1 MSKLRALFA
10 LAALVALFGAS
21 PATAQY
27 DTDYGLHAGE
37 LIVPINKSQVV
48 TTSERIDRAM
58 VGNADIA
65 DVLPISERSIYV
77 LGKAMGTT
85 SLTLYDRNDRVIA
98 VMDISVGPD
107 VDGMRRQLAALM
119 PDQPIEV
126 GLSNGSL
133 VLSGTVDDPGA
144 ADRAVRLASAF
155 AGDRVINLVGMG
167 ASQQV
172 MLEVRFAEVSRQ
184 VGENLGVSGFGLSD
198 SGDFFGATGNGASI
212 VPGQNGG
219 STPVLG
225 SITDAF
231 GVFGALFELGDVSV
245 EAYLDTLERNGLSR
259 TLAEPTL
266 VALSGESASFL
277 AGGEF
282 PVPVSQG
289 GSDENNA
296 ITVLFKP
303 FGVSLAFT
311 PTVLGNDV
319 INLIVEPEVSSID
332 PSASVTVNGLT
343 VPGLQTRRARTTL
356 EVRDGES
363 FAIAG
368 LLRDET
374 QATVNQLPIL
384 GSLPIIGSLFR
395 STRYQRGETELL
407 IVVTPRL
414 VQPIRPDQVRLPT
427 DRVPAPNVVD
437 VLLNGDVY
445 QPQDLS
451 PAAPEPAPAPAPA
464 PAPTSQTDQ
473 TEGSDYE
480 Y

>member
-1 MSKLRALFA
+1 M
-10 LAALVALFGAS
+10 
-21 PATAQY
+21 
-27 DTDYGLHAGE
+27 
-37 LIVPINKSQVV
+37 PINKSQVV
-48 TTSERIDRAM
+48 TTSERIERAM
-58 VGNADIA
+58 IGNSDIA

-77 LGKAMGTT
+77 LGKSLGTT
-85 SLTLYDRNDRVIA
+85 SLTLYDASNRVIA
-98 VMDISVGPD
+98 VMDVSVGPD
-107 VDGMRRQLAALM
+107 VDGMRRQLADLM
-119 PDQPIEV
+119 PGQAIEV

-133 VLSGTVDDPGA
+133 VLSGTVNDAGA
-144 ADRAVRLASAF
+144 ADRAARLASAF
-155 AGDRVINLVGMG
+155 AGDNVINLLGMG

-172 MLEVRFAEVSRQ
+172 MLEVRFAEVNRT
-184 VGENLGVSGFGLSD
+184 VGESLGVSGFGFD
-198 SGDFFGATGNGASI
+198 NDGDFSAAVGNGAGLI
-212 VPGQNGG
+212 TDPLTGV
-219 STPVLG
+219 STPIIG
-225 SITDAF
+225 EITDAF
-231 GVFGALFELGDVSV
+231 GVFGALFELGDVSI

-282 PVPVSQG
+282 PIPVSQSNSG
-289 GSDENNA
+289 GAGGGGGGNA
-296 ITVLFKP
+296 ITVQFKP

-311 PTVLGNDV
+311 PTVLGNGV
-319 INLIVEPEVSSID
+319 INLVVEPEVSSID
-332 PSASVTVNGLT
+332 PSASVTINGLS

-374 QATVNQLPIL
+374 QATTNQLPLL

-395 STRYQRGETELL
+395 STSYQRGENELL

-414 VQPIRPDQVRLPT
+414 VRPIRPDQVRLPT
-427 DRVPAPNVVD
+427 DRVPAPSAVD

-445 QPQDLS
+445 QPRDLP
-451 PAAPEPAPAPAPA
+451 PAAP
-464 PAPTSQTDQ
+464 Q
-473 TEGSDYE
+473 TESGDYE

>member
-1 MSKLRALFA
+1 MIKAKTLVAFA
-10 LAALVALFGAS
+10 AVCALFGAV
-21 PATAQY
+21 PAAAQY
-27 DTDYGLHAGE
+27 ETDYGLHAGE

-48 TTSERIDRAM
+48 TTSERIERAM

-77 LGKAMGTT
+77 LGKSMGTT
-85 SLTLYDRNDRVIA
+85 SLTLYDRNNRVIA
-98 VMDISVGPD
+98 VMDVSVGPD
-107 VDGMRRQLAALM
+107 VDGMRRQLQELM

-133 VLSGTVDDPGA
+133 VLSGTVNDPGA
-144 ADRAVRLASAF
+144 ADRAARLATAF
-155 AGDRVINLVGMG
+155 AGGNVINLLGMG

-172 MLEVRFAEVSRQ
+172 MLEVRFAEVSRT
-184 VGENLGVSGFGLSD
+184 VGEQLGVGGFGNSS
-198 SGDFFGATGNGASI
+198 SGDFSAAIGQGANASAGTNGTTDLGI
-212 VPGQNGG
+212 
-219 STPVLG
+219 G

-231 GVFGALFELGDVSV
+231 GVFGALFELGDLSV

-289 GSDENNA
+289 GNDGNNA

-311 PTVLGNDV
+311 PTVLGNGV

-374 QATVNQLPIL
+374 QTTVNQLPIL

-395 STRYQRGETELL
+395 SSSYQRGETELL

-427 DRVPAPNVVD
+427 DRVPAPSVPD
-437 VLLNGDVY
+437 VLLNGDIY
-445 QPQDLS
+445 QPQEL
-451 PAAPEPAPAPAPA
+451 APSAPAP
-464 PAPTSQTDQ
+464 QTDQ
-473 TEGSDYE
+473 TGGTGYE

>member
-1 MSKLRALFA
+1 MRHLKALIAFA
-10 LAALVALFGAS
+10 LTAASFAATPAL
-21 PATAQY
+21 AQN
-27 DTDYGLHAGE
+27 TDDYSLHAGE
-37 LIVPINKSQVV
+37 LIVPVNKSQVV
-48 TTSERIDRAM
+48 TASDRIERAM
-58 VGNADIA
+58 IGNADIA

-77 LGKAMGTT
+77 LGKSLGTT
-85 SLTLYDRNDRVIA
+85 SLTLYDRNNRVIA

-107 VDGMRRQLAALM
+107 VEGMRRQLGELM
-119 PDQPIEV
+119 PGQSIDV

-133 VLSGTVDDPGA
+133 VLSGSVNDAGA
-144 ADRAVRLASAF
+144 ADRAMRLASAF
-155 AGDRVINLVGMG
+155 AGENVINLLGMG
-167 ASQQV
+167 SSQQI
-172 MLEVRFAEVSRQ
+172 MLEVRFAEVNRN
-184 VGENLGVSGFGLSD
+184 VGESLGVSGFGFSD
-198 SGDFFGATGNGASI
+198 DGDFRAAVGNGAGVFPSGTGNGSALRLD
-212 VPGQNGG
+212 
-219 STPVLG
+219 T
-225 SITDAF
+225 ITDAF
-231 GVFGALFELGDVSV
+231 GVFGALFDLGDVSV
-245 EAYLDTLERNGLSR
+245 EAYLDTLERNGMSR

-282 PVPVSQG
+282 PVPVSQSNGTGDG
-289 GSDENNA
+289 GNA

-311 PTVLGNDV
+311 PTVLGNGV
-319 INLIVEPEVSSID
+319 INLVVEPEVSSID
-332 PSASVTVNGLT
+332 PSASVTINGLT

-374 QATVNQLPIL
+374 QATTNQLPLL

-395 STRYQRGETELL
+395 STSYQRGETELL

-427 DRVPAPNVVD
+427 DRVPAPDVVD

-445 QPQDLS
+445 QPRDLP
-451 PAAPEPAPAPAPA
+451 PATPAPESY
-464 PAPTSQTDQ
+464 T
-473 TEGSDYE
+473 TEGADYE

>member
-1 MSKLRALFA
+1 MVRLRFLLAFMCAAVTFA
-10 LAALVALFGAS
+10 AQ
-21 PATAQY
+21 PAQAQFQS
-27 DTDYGLHAGE
+27 DFGLHAGE

-48 TTSERIDRAM
+48 TTAEIIDRAM
-58 VGNADIA
+58 IGNSEIA
-65 DVLPISERSIYV
+65 DVLPISDRSIYV
-77 LGKAMGTT
+77 LGKNLGTT
-85 SLTLYDRNDRVIA
+85 SLTLYDRNNRVIA
-98 VMDISVGPD
+98 VLDVSVGPD
-107 VDGMRRQLAALM
+107 VDGMRRQLENLM
-119 PDQPIEV
+119 PGQEIDV
-126 GLSNGSL
+126 SLSNGSI
-133 VLSGTVDDPGA
+133 VLSGSVNDAGA
-144 ADRAVRLASAF
+144 ADQAARLATAY
-155 AGDRVINLVGMG
+155 AGDNVINLLTMG
-167 ASQQV
+167 SSQQV
-172 MLEVRFAEVSRQ
+172 MLEVRFAEVNRT
-184 VGENLGVSGFGLSD
+184 VGEQLGVGGFGVD
-198 SGDFFGATGNGASI
+198 NDGDFFGATGDGAGI
-212 VPGQNGG
+212 LPNPNGG
-219 STPVLG
+219 STPVIG

-231 GVFGALFELGDVSV
+231 GVFGALFELGDISI
-245 EAYLDTLERNGLSR
+245 EAYLDTLERNGMSR

-282 PVPVSQG
+282 PVPVSQSNGTGEG
-289 GSDENNA
+289 GNA

-311 PTVLGNDV
+311 PTVLGNQV
-319 INLIVEPEVSSID
+319 INLVVEPEVSSID

-374 QATVNQLPIL
+374 QVSTNQLPLL

-395 STRYQRGETELL
+395 STDYQRGETELL

-427 DRVPAPNVVD
+427 DRIPAPSVPD
-437 VLLNGDVY
+437 ALLNGDIY
-445 QPQDLS
+445 QPQDLP
-451 PAAPEPAPAPAPA
+451 PAVPYAGEAD
-464 PAPTSQTDQ
+464 S
-473 TEGSDYE
+473 EGDDYE

>member
-1 MSKLRALFA
+1 MTRLKAFFA
-10 LAALVALFGAS
+10 LAAFAALFGAN
-21 PATAQY
+21 PAIAQY

-77 LGKAMGTT
+77 LGKSLGTT
-85 SLTLYDRNDRVIA
+85 SLTLYDRNNRVIA
-98 VMDISVGPD
+98 VMDVSVGPD
-107 VDGMRRQLAALM
+107 VDGMRRQLQQLL
-119 PDQPIEV
+119 PGQPIEV

-144 ADRAVRLASAF
+144 ADRATRLASAY
-155 AGDRVINLVGMG
+155 AGERVINLLGMG
-167 ASQQV
+167 ASQQI
-172 MLEVRFAEVSRQ
+172 MLEVRFAEVSRT
-184 VGENLGVSGFGLSD
+184 VGEQLGVGGFGSNT
-198 SGDFFGATGNGASI
+198 SGDFRAAIGSGASAT
-212 VPGQNGG
+212 PGPDG
-219 STPVLG
+219 STVLGIG

-231 GVFGALFELGDVSV
+231 GVFGALFELGDLSV

-289 GSDENNA
+289 GNDGNNA

-311 PTVLGNDV
+311 PTVLGNGV
-319 INLIVEPEVSSID
+319 INLVVEPEVSSID

-374 QATVNQLPIL
+374 QTTVNQLPLL

-395 STRYQRGETELL
+395 STSYQRGETELL

-414 VQPIRPDQVRLPT
+414 VQPIRPDQVRMPT
-427 DRVPAPNVVD
+427 DRVPAPSVAD
-437 VLLNGDVY
+437 VLLNGDIY
-445 QPQDLS
+445 QPQDLA
-451 PAAPEPAPAPAPA
+451 PAAPAP
-464 PAPTSQTDQ
+464 QIDQ

>member
-1 MSKLRALFA
+1 MITKFKLFAAA
-10 LAALVALFGAS
+10 LAATALVPAAAAHAQAS
-21 PATAQY
+21 A
-27 DTDYGLHAGE
+27 DYGLHAGE
-37 LIVPINKSQVV
+37 LVVPINKSQVV
-48 TTSERIDRAM
+48 STPERIDRAM
-58 VGNADIA
+58 IGNSDIA
-65 DVLPISERSIYV
+65 DVLPISDRSIYV
-77 LGKAMGTT
+77 LGKSRGTT
-85 SLTLYDRNDRVIA
+85 SLTLYDNANRVIA
-98 VMDISVGPD
+98 VMDVTVGPD
-107 VDGMRRQLAALM
+107 IDGMRRQLQALM
-119 PDQPIEV
+119 PSDDVDIS
-126 GLSNGSL
+126 LSNGSI
-133 VLSGTVDDPGA
+133 VLSGTVPDAGM
-144 ADRAVRLASAF
+144 ADRIARLATAY
-155 AGDRVINLVGMG
+155 AGDNVINLLGMG

-184 VGENLGVSGFGLSD
+184 VGEQLGVSGFAFNED
-198 SGDFFGATGNGASI
+198 GDFGAAIGNGAGVS
-212 VPGQNGG
+212 P
-219 STPVLG
+219 STSALRLDT
-225 SITDAF
+225 ITDAF
-231 GVFGALFELGDVSV
+231 GVFGALFELGDLSV

-266 VALSGESASFL
+266 VALSGESANFL

-289 GSDENNA
+289 NGGGVAGGGNA

-319 INLIVEPEVSSID
+319 INLVVEPEVSSID

-374 QATVNQLPIL
+374 QTTVNQLPLL

-395 STRYQRGETELL
+395 STSYQRGETELL

-427 DRVPAPNVVD
+427 DRVPSPEVAD

-445 QPQDLS
+445 QPQDLP
-451 PAAPEPAPAPAPA
+451 PAAPASTGA
-464 PAPTSQTDQ
+464 
-473 TEGSDYE
+473 DYE

>member
-1 MSKLRALFA
+1 MITFNTFTAAAA
-10 LAALVALFGAS
+10 LALATLATPAL
-21 PATAQY
+21 AQS
-27 DTDYGLHAGE
+27 DDYGLHAGE
-37 LIVPINKSQVV
+37 LVVPVNKSQVV

-58 VGNADIA
+58 IGNDEIA
-65 DVLPISERSIYV
+65 DVLPLSERSIYV
-77 LGKAMGTT
+77 LGKSLGTT
-85 SLTLYDRNDRVIA
+85 SLTLYDRNNRVIA
-98 VMDISVGPD
+98 VMDVSVGPD
-107 VDGMRRQLAALM
+107 VDGMRRQLGELL
-119 PDQPIEV
+119 PGQPIEV
-126 GLSNGSL
+126 GLSNGSM
-133 VLSGTVDDPGA
+133 VLSGTVNDAGA
-144 ADRAVRLASAF
+144 ADRAMRLASAF
-155 AGDRVINLVGMG
+155 AGERVINLLGMG

-172 MLEVRFAEVSRQ
+172 MLEVRFAEVNRNI
-184 VGENLGVSGFGLSD
+184 GEQLGVSGFGFSD
-198 SGDFFGATGNGASI
+198 GGRFGAAVGSGAGRQANSDDASI
-212 VPGQNGG
+212 LTLDP
-219 STPVLG
+219 
-225 SITDAF
+225 ITDAF
-231 GVFGALFELGDVSV
+231 GVFGALFELGDLSV

-282 PVPVSQG
+282 PVPVAQSASIGAGDG
-289 GSDENNA
+289 GATA
-296 ITVLFKP
+296 ITVQFKP

-311 PTVLGNDV
+311 PTVLGNGV
-319 INLIVEPEVSSID
+319 INMVVEPEVSSID
-332 PSASVTVNGLT
+332 PSASVTISGLT

-374 QATVNQLPIL
+374 QATTNQLPLL

-395 STRYQRGETELL
+395 STSYQRGETELL

-427 DRVPAPNVVD
+427 DRVPSPDVLD

-445 QPQDLS
+445 QPRDLP
-451 PAAPEPAPAPAPA
+451 PAAPATE
-464 PAPTSQTDQ
+464 T
-473 TEGSDYE
+473 TEGAGYE